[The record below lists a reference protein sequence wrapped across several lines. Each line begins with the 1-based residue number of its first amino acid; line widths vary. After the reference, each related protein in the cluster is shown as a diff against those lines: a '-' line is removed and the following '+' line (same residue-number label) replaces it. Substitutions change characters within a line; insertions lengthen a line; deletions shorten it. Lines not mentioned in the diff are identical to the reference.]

1 MWLRVAA
8 QVVEIFHKG
17 KRVASHLRSFILYK
31 ATTDRAHMPPSHQ
44 HHSDWSPSRITA
56 WAAKTGPSCAL
67 LVEKILES
75 KKHPELG
82 YRSALG
88 VIRLSKCFGEAR
100 TEKACKKAL
109 AIESPAYRTVQ
120 SMLKNNAEEEVIEN
134 PPPTTLPCSPENLRG
149 SEYFH

>member
-1 MWLRVAA
+1 MWLRITA
-8 QVVEIFHKG
+8 QTVEIFHKG
-17 KRVASHLRSFILYK
+17 KRVSSHLRSFILYK
-31 ATTDRAHMPPSHQ
+31 ATTERSHMPPSHQ

-75 KKHPELG
+75 KAHPELG

-88 VIRLSKCFGEAR
+88 VIRLSGRFGQAR

-109 AIESPAYRTVQ
+109 TIESPAYRTVQ
-120 SMLKNNAEEEVIEN
+120 SMLKNNAEEIET
-134 PPPTTLPCSPENLRG
+134 PSQDALPISPENLRG
-149 SEYFH
+149 PKYFH